1 MVDGRFPRGSPLGR
15 RVLSPIGN
23 DPRLI
28 WRFLGVATVR
38 TVHHTATPRFPR
50 PSLPSK
56 QPALDV
62 ATVRILTARQPRDS
76 TVLLPSI
83 IVLAVPGYFPSP
95 PSAILPSAVV
105 PLSSYPPP
113 RIFPSLPVTPSSAIP
128 LGNLLPGDHPQRPPS
143 SAIPFPGIRP
153 GPPPDLR
160 CIAYI
165 CL

>member
-95 PSAILPSAVV
+95 RRLFSLPRLFPSPAIPRLGYFPPSRLLPPRQSPSAISSPATT
-105 PLSSYPPP
+105 LSDPPP
-113 RIFPSLPVTPSSAIP
+113 RLFHSRVSDPVLPRISVA
-128 LGNLLPGDHPQRPPS
+128 
-143 SAIPFPGIRP
+143 
-153 GPPPDLR
+153 
-160 CIAYI
+160 
-165 CL
+165 